1 MNMAMR
7 IYYKFLTG
15 SQPFDREKHLSFA
28 KDFGKNIY
36 FDVLLFFFFQG
47 LLASLDDERR
57 IIFAN
62 RHLCTKINAEGK
74 VTRGVVNPG

>member
-1 MNMAMR
+1 MVILGAPPR
-7 IYYKFLTG
+7 YGLIGG
-15 SQPFDREKHLSFA
+15 SGVQVQGDNRWMVETPF
-28 KDFGKNIY
+28 GPC
-36 FDVLLFFFFQG
+36 

-74 VTRGVVNPG
+74 AEYAPPHEADS